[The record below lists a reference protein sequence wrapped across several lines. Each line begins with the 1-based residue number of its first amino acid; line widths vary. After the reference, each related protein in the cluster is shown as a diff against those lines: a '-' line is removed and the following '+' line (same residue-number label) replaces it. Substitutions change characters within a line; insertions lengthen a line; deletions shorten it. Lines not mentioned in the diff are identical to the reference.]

1 MNCIHLILDIKKLV
15 FFLYKIKI
23 LLYPNIS
30 VYMCETP
37 SWRLESWS
45 LPTHPIS
52 TYTYEVT
59 NTLRVW
65 GAKSRD
71 SSLIYSA
78 YIAPLIYLLISFLWS
93 ATTYIWPNNYA
104 SSARMSSCTTNNIQN
119 SPLTKLDE
127 E

>member
-1 MNCIHLILDIKKLV
+1 
-15 FFLYKIKI
+15 
-23 LLYPNIS
+23 
-30 VYMCETP
+30 MCETP

-52 TYTYEVT
+52 TYTCEVT

-93 ATTYIWPNNYA
+93 ATTYIWLNNYA